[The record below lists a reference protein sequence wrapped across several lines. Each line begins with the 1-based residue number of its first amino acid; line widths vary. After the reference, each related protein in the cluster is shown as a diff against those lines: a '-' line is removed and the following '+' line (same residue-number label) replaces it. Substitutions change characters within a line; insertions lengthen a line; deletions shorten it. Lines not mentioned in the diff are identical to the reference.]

1 VPDEAVTLEYLAG
14 NVRIVGDPEDVAR
27 KIGALHAGIGATAAV
42 WPLHV
47 RPTGAITA
55 PV

>member
-1 VPDEAVTLEYLAG
+1 VPDEAVTLEHLPD
-14 NVRIVGDPEDVAR
+14 NVWIVGDPENVAR
-27 KIGALHAGIGATAAV
+27 KIGALHVGVGATAAV